1 MIRVLFV
8 FSGKPCYDECFS
20 PIVPLMSSKSYDLY
34 LMLTFKGMTLYFA
47 RVGLYHCT
55 ES

>member
-34 LMLTFKGMTLYFA
+34 LMLTFKGDFVFRKGRLVSLY
-47 RVGLYHCT
+47 
-55 ES
+55 